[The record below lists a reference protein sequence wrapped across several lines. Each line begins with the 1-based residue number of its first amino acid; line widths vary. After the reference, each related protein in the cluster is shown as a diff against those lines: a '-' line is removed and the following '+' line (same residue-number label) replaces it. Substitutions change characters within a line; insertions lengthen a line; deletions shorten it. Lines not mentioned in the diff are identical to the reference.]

1 MYFDVVAPKCISVLG
16 DLGNFFSDFNDFYED
31 YDSMKEN
38 IDLIYEA
45 SQDLSHGLIV
55 LENIHVPV
63 YRETKANADKIE
75 VVIKEI
81 SEVDDNLRQEYEKLK
96 NK

>member
-1 MYFDVVAPKCISVLG
+1 MIKGTKFIELRGRIIEQACMYFDVVAPKCISVLG

-45 SQDLSHGLIV
+45 S
-55 LENIHVPV
+55 
-63 YRETKANADKIE
+63 
-75 VVIKEI
+75 
-81 SEVDDNLRQEYEKLK
+81 
-96 NK
+96 